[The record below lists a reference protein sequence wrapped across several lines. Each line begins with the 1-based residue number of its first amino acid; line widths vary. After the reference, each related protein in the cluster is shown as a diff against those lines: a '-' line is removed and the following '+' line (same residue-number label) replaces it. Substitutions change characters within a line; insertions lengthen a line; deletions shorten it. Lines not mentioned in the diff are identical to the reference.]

1 MKLEPHGIYVQ
12 FDEKLEANFRK
23 LLGIIIIYLLKLV
36 YDMLLSPTSFC
47 TIALSD
53 MFNVST
59 SSHLYGVVRSHEGIT
74 WFNT

>member
-1 MKLEPHGIYVQ
+1 MKLEPHDIYVQ

-23 LLGIIIIYLLKLV
+23 LLGII
-36 YDMLLSPTSFC
+36 MLLSPTSFC

-59 SSHLYGVVRSHEGIT
+59 SSHLYVIVRSHLRE
-74 WFNT
+74 NYMV

>member
-1 MKLEPHGIYVQ
+1 MKLEPHDIYVQ

-23 LLGIIIIYLLKLV
+23 LLGII
-36 YDMLLSPTSFC
+36 MLLSPTSFC